1 MTKLAIQKHMSIDKS
16 EITSLRKRAER
27 IAKRELDR
35 HERRQRRES
44 QDPDVNRREVR
55 KRRLNWKN
63 KFNIFALFVAISAL

>member
-1 MTKLAIQKHMSIDKS
+1 MTTEVMGNHMSIDKS
-16 EITSLRKRAER
+16 EIAALRNRAER

-44 QDPDVNRREVR
+44 QDPDVNRREIR

-63 KFNIFALFVAISAL
+63 KFNIFILFITVSAL